1 MSILFKRKL
10 IATLILFISL
20 FDAISIQFFIY
31 EIHKVIFVGIFSVI
45 SLIILTYFASSN
57 SNTITHWFRRKKL
70 DEREREDHKENVRQI
85 MVFNAG
91 YIFVLF
97 FGVFGLGNFGFNFFP
112 AFRYEYG
119 FFNPFLMVFPI
130 FLFLLFCSSIA
141 IPLWRDKYVEDD
153 TDLQTFSKN
162 YRWFLRIFAGLI
174 LGSIFAGF
182 AGFYYFTMTTEKTIN
197 GIEGTNG
204 LETIGRFDL
213 IVDIKPGKPTV
224 EIKGP
229 RYLVDRFEIK
239 TDSNTNQTAFYAF
252 NETPKDINTI
262 YLISTSREATVTT
275 FGKLKVYMTIPS
287 IEYLSVAYGTNMT
300 IQGGCLTG
308 KKVYLITQ
316 NEFPIQN
323 LCITTAG
330 DVKMKYTAQPSAYW
344 NFDADATKYIKV
356 PSVFGYANKISI
368 LNMWNEGIDITNM
381 TGKELVLPTKD
392 SNYFDQGEKIKYNR
406 NSFESVRNAMMN
418 GEEVK

>member
-1 MSILFKRKL
+1 
-10 IATLILFISL
+10 
-20 FDAISIQFFIY
+20 
-31 EIHKVIFVGIFSVI
+31 
-45 SLIILTYFASSN
+45 LIILTYLSARY
-57 SNTITHWFRRKKL
+57 SNTITYWFRRKSL
-70 DEREREDHKENVRQI
+70 DERERQDFRENIRQI
-85 MVFNAG
+85 MVFVAG
-91 YIFVLF
+91 YII
-97 FGVFGLGNFGFNFFP
+97 FGYVFSILLNQFGFFFRFGYAWMNEFWP
-112 AFRYEYG
+112 
-119 FFNPFLMVFPI
+119 LSPI
-130 FLFLLFCSSIA
+130 FQIASSVVLILSSTIA

-153 TDLQTFSKN
+153 TDVQTFSKN

-182 AGFYYFTMTTEKTIN
+182 AGFYYFSMTTERTIN

-224 EIKGP
+224 EIRGP
-229 RYLVDRFEIK
+229 RYLVDRFEVK
-239 TDSNTNQTAFYAF
+239 SNPSTNQATNYVI
-252 NETPKDINTI
+252 NETPKNINTI
-262 YLISTSREATVTT
+262 FLISTSREATIST

-300 IQGGCLTG
+300 LQGGCMTG
-308 KKVYLITQ
+308 KNVYLITQ

-330 DVKMKYTAQPSAYW
+330 DVKMKYSAQPSAFW
-344 NFDADATKYIKV
+344 TTDPKYINI
-356 PSVFGYANKISI
+356 PSVFGYANKVTV
-368 LNMWNEGIDITNM
+368 LNYWNEGLDITNM

-406 NSFESVRNAMMN
+406 NGFETVRNANLN